1 MDLGKT
7 AKDLLKNSPQGE
19 KIREKQPEI
28 EKLVSSSDGEKVKK
42 MLSDR
47 GNLQEALEKGDTQ
60 ALTNTVR
67 DILSTKEGA
76 RRAKHLEEL
85 FK

>member
-7 AKDLLKNSPQGE
+7 ANDLLKNSPHGD
-19 KIREKQPEI
+19 KIRKKQPEI

-67 DILSTKEGA
+67 DILGTKEGA
-76 RRAKHLEEL
+76 RLAKQLEEL

>member
-7 AKDLLKNSPQGE
+7 AKDLLKNSPQGD

-28 EKLVSSSDGEKVKK
+28 EKLVSSSDGQKVKK

-60 ALTNTVR
+60 TLTNTVR
-67 DILSTKEGA
+67 DILGTKEGA
-76 RRAKHLEEL
+76 RLAKQLEDL

>member
-1 MDLGKT
+1 MDMRK
-7 AKDLLKNSPQGE
+7 AANDLLKNSPQGE

-42 MLSDR
+42 MLSSR
-47 GNLQEALEKGDTQ
+47 GNLQEALEKGDTET
-60 ALTNTVR
+60 LTNTVR

-76 RRAKHLEEL
+76 RLAKQLEEL